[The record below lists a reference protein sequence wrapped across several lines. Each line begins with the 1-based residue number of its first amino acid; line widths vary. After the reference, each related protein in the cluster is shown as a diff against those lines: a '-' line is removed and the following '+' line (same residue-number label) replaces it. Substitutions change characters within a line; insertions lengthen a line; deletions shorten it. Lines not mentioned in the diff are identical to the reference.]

1 MQIQKYSTIKI
12 LGRVGFRSKIVYIQ
26 NIFIYI
32 YIKQT
37 NVKKNHK
44 LLKKTSLIRLP
55 NTHTMQT

>member
-32 YIKQT
+32 SNKLMF
-37 NVKKNHK
+37 KKIINYLRK
-44 LLKKTSLIRLP
+44 RV
-55 NTHTMQT
+55 